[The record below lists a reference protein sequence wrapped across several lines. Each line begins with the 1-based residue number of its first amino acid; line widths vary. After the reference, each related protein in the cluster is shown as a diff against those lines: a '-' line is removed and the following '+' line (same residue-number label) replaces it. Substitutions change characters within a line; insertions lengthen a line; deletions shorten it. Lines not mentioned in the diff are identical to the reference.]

1 MNLMLFL
8 FVAEKTRGGEG
19 GGTLGIYHNMIT
31 VLLDLVSSC
40 ICQVLGQRIESDRC
54 QCNSTLFTTI
64 SALMTDYKL
73 V

>member
-31 VLLDLVSSC
+31 VLLDLVSSRT
-40 ICQVLGQRIESDRC
+40 CQVLDKES
-54 QCNSTLFTTI
+54 SL
-64 SALMTDYKL
+64 TDVSVIVHCLLQYQH
-73 V
+73 